1 MTGVYSAILAK
12 TRGVIPVIVL
22 YVLGAAALTQ
32 LVPDWRLPNLFAKK
46 PPTIELAKA
55 EQALA
60 TAKADA
66 AESEAK
72 LKAAQAVEQAK
83 IAALLGG
90 SQQMLQGVNLAL
102 KRAPASPEVTLAMGL
117 ADRASLGLKSAIGDL
132 PADRQAEILAIVDG
146 ALSAKQAEVD
156 AANAKLAAKD
166 AELKQVTADKL
177 LIQAKIPQFE
187 VAVEKAKTA
196 QTAAEGTVAAK
207 TAEIVTYAEKMA
219 AKEKEAG
226 SLAAFGQNIL
236 KLLALVAVVALGLLC
251 GLAYLKFHSVGI
263 AGLASVVKD
272 IKAGVDPIHAL
283 DTVTSPRIQA
293 KVSDLVNP

>member
-1 MTGVYSAILAK
+1 MK
-12 TRGVIPVIVL
+12 TRAFIWLPVLIAIGL
-22 YVLGAAALTQ
+22 LAASQAVPNFRLTS
-32 LVPDWRLPNLFAKK
+32 LFAKK
-46 PPTIELAKA
+46 PPTVDLAKA
-55 EQALA
+55 EAALDA
-60 TAKADA
+60 AKADA
-66 AESEAK
+66 EAK
-72 LKAAQAVEQAK
+72 ITALNVAKAAEQAK

-90 SQQMLQGVNLAL
+90 SQQMLAGVSLAL

-132 PADRQAEILAIVDG
+132 PSDRQAEIIAIVDG

-166 AELKQVTADKL
+166 AELKVTTAAKVAIEAQIPVL
-177 LIQAKIPQFE
+177 AAQA
-187 VAVEKAKTA
+187 EKAKA
-196 QTAAEGTVAAK
+196 VQAATQATVDAKVSEVAAYADAAAK
-207 TAEIVTYAEKMA
+207 DKAEK
-219 AKEKEAG
+219 G

-236 KLLALVAVVALGLLC
+236 KLLALVAVIAVGLLC
-251 GLAYLKFHSVGI
+251 GLAWLKFHSVGI
-263 AGLASVVKD
+263 SGLASVVKD